1 MRTRMTRTIAAKEK
15 GMFVSKS
22 VRSSTSL
29 AFLAL
34 GLAACSDG
42 LTAPQ
47 SSGFDPGEA
56 LMAKGGGKGGSGSSG
71 IGSGQSG
78 RGQDEGTRTFTIYPG
93 IPVFERFG
101 DHVLTMPANV
111 VCDPSTSGYGS
122 AYFDAPCARANEPIA
137 VTATWAERGGRPVIR
152 FSPDLRFTPSNSEQQ
167 WVKLSLRDR
176 KGVKP
181 DLYYTILWYDAAES
195 KWVDE
200 SQADPTLQARTVLDG
215 VFVTRR
221 LKHFSDYALW
231 VGLGSYN
238 VTSGMGGEIW
248 GGW

>member
-1 MRTRMTRTIAAKEK
+1 MGTRMTRTITAKEN
-15 GMFVSKS
+15 GMFVSRR
-22 VRSSTSL
+22 VRSSTMV
-29 AFLAL
+29 AFLTL
-34 GLAACSDG
+34 GVAACSDG

-56 LMAKGGGKGGSGSSG
+56 LMAKGGGKGGTGSSG
-71 IGSGQSG
+71 SG
-78 RGQDEGTRTFTIYPG
+78 RGQDEGSRTFTIYPG
-93 IPVFERFG
+93 IPIFERFG
-101 DHVLTMPANV
+101 DHILTMPANV
-111 VCDPSTSGYGS
+111 VCDPATSGYGS
-122 AYFDAPCARANEPIA
+122 AYWDEACARAKQPIE

-152 FSPDLRFTPSNSEQQ
+152 FSPDLRFAPSTSEQQ

-181 DLYYTILWYDAAES
+181 DLYYTILWYDLAAS

-200 SQADPTLQARTVLDG
+200 SLADPTLQARKALDG
-215 VFVTRR
+215 LFVTRR

-238 VTSGMGGEIW
+238 VTSGFGGDIW

>member
-1 MRTRMTRTIAAKEK
+1 MRTQMTRTITAKEK
-15 GMFVSKS
+15 EMFVSKS
-22 VRSSTSL
+22 VRSSTMV
-29 AFLAL
+29 AFLTL

-47 SSGFDPGEA
+47 SSGFDPGGA
-56 LMAKGGGKGGSGSSG
+56 LLAKGSGKGGSGTSG
-71 IGSGQSG
+71 SGSGQSG

-101 DHVLTMPANV
+101 DHILTMPANV
-111 VCDPSTSGYGS
+111 VCDPATSGYGS
-122 AYFDAPCARANEPIA
+122 AYFDAPCARSKEPIV
-137 VTATWAERGGRPVIR
+137 VTATWSDRGGRPVIR
-152 FSPDLRFTPSNSEQQ
+152 FSPDLRFAPSSSEQH
-167 WVKLSLRDR
+167 WVKLSLKDR
-176 KGVKP
+176 RGVKP
-181 DLYYTILWYDAAES
+181 DLYYAILWYDAAAS

-200 SQADPTLQARTVLDG
+200 SQSDPTLQARVILDG
-215 VFVTRR
+215 LLVTRR

-238 VTSGMGGEIW
+238 VTSGLGGDIW